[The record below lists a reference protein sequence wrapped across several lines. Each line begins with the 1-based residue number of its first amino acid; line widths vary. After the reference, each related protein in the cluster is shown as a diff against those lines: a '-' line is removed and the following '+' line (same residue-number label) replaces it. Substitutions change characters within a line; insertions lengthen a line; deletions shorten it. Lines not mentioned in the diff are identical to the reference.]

1 MSSDDET
8 TAAED
13 SHRVNGTKAV
23 QDSSIDDVTEE
34 DDVTDGDVTDDTAQD
49 GAAGGSGAPHHAG
62 SEKADNDSSKDD
74 VMESDDVTDDDV
86 IDENG
91 GAVWEGTPLKDMPRV
106 GGSAPPQYLPLNPSK

>member
-8 TAAED
+8 TAEG
-13 SHRVNGTKAV
+13 SHRANGATAV

-34 DDVTDGDVTDDTAQD
+34 DDVTDGDVTDDTAKD
-49 GAAGGSGAPHHAG
+49 GAAGGSGTPHHAG
-62 SEKADNDSSKDD
+62 SETADKDSSKDD

-86 IDENG
+86 RAENG

-106 GGSAPPQYLPLNPSK
+106 GGSAPPQYPPLNPSK